1 MGASMTRPQ
10 RHNKGDRLMHS
21 GAKPEEVACDFALGP
36 FDTAARNMER
46 KWGINRLEGLVS
58 PETAA
63 RYGSAIGKLNAAMD
77 ANDPAEVAIRAG
89 VCIRGMA
96 AMDAEATATGHQP
109 ITPDAMEIEVDGK
122 TCAVLRDEAAWPAY
136 MAARPGVRVYT
147 LREVANALAAYGQ
160 TVGAAKDA
168 FPGATVSA
176 VRSPLA
182 QALNDDIPFSP
193 ETRA

>member
-1 MGASMTRPQ
+1 MTRPQ

-63 RYGSAIGKLNAAMD
+63 RYGSAIGKLNAAMQ
-77 ANDPAEVAIRAG
+77 ANDPAEVATRAG
-89 VCIRGMA
+89 VCIRGMT
-96 AMDAEATATGHQP
+96 AMDAEATAAGHQP
-109 ITPDAMEIEVDGK
+109 ITPDAIEIDVGG
-122 TCAVLRDEAAWPAY
+122 TLCVILRDDAAWPAY
-136 MAARPGVRVYT
+136 RATRPEVRTYT
-147 LREVANALAAYGQ
+147 LREVGNALAAYGQ
-160 TVGAAKDA
+160 TVAAIKDT

-176 VRSPLA
+176 VRKPTALESE
-182 QALNDDIPFSP
+182 LNDLIPF
-193 ETRA
+193 

>member
-1 MGASMTRPQ
+1 MTRPN

-21 GAKPEEVACDFALGP
+21 GIKPEEVACDFALGP

-46 KWGINRLEGLVS
+46 KWGVNRLEGLVS

-63 RYGSAIGKLNAAMD
+63 RYGSAVGKLNAAME
-77 ANDPAEVAIRAG
+77 ANDAAEVAARAS

-96 AMDAEATATGHQP
+96 AMDAEASAAGHQP
-109 ITPDAMEIEVDGK
+109 IPPQVQEIDVGG
-122 TCAVLRDEAAWPAY
+122 TLCAVLWDGNQWPVYAAL
-136 MAARPGVRVYT
+136 RPGVRTYT
-147 LREVANALAAYGQ
+147 PLEVANALAAYGAS
-160 TVGAAKDA
+160 VAAVKDA
-168 FPGATVSA
+168 FPGAEVKA

-193 ETRA
+193 EFR

>member
-1 MGASMTRPQ
+1 MTRPH

-46 KWGINRLEGLVS
+46 KWGVNRLEGLVS
-58 PETAA
+58 PDTAA
-63 RYGSAIGKLNAAMD
+63 RYGSALGKLNAAMD
-77 ANDPAEVAIRAG
+77 ANDPAEVAARAA

-96 AMDAEATATGHQP
+96 AMDAEATAAGHQP
-109 ITPDAMEIEVDGK
+109 IPPEAWEVEVDGK
-122 TCAVLRDEAAWPAY
+122 LCAILADGNQWPVYAAL
-136 MAARPGVRVYT
+136 RPGVRTYT

-160 TVGAAKDA
+160 TVAAVKDA
-168 FPGATVSA
+168 FPGAEVKA

-182 QALNDDIPFSP
+182 QALDDDIPFAP
-193 ETRA
+193 GIR